1 MNAFQFQ
8 SPWCLL
14 LLILPVAVAVA
25 AVRRQRRTAVLYSD
39 ASLIRTL
46 PTTFR
51 QSLKQMLPVLRFA
64 GLALLVVALA
74 RPQKGLED
82 FRIRAEGI
90 AITMCID
97 RSGSM
102 QALDFRVEDNRVNRL
117 AAVKKVFRDFVSGT
131 GKLAGRP
138 NDMIGLIAFG
148 GYADAKCPLTLDH
161 NVLLEVLD
169 SVEIPQPIYDSQGRM
184 INSRILEEE
193 MATAIGDAV
202 FLGVDRLKD
211 TKAKSKV
218 LILLSDGE
226 NNAGIVDPADAA
238 EAARALGI
246 KIYAIGVGSTGMAPF
261 PGTDVF
267 GRRVLTSQQVVL
279 DEDTLK
285 MLAER
290 TGGRY
295 FNARDTQAL
304 TDIYSEIDKLEKSET
319 EGRLYTRYR
328 ELYVW
333 LLVPGLALILLELT
347 LSATWLRSL
356 P

>member
-1 MNAFQFQ
+1 M
-8 SPWCLL
+8 C
-14 LLILPVAVAVA
+14 
-25 AVRRQRRTAVLYSD
+25 
-39 ASLIRTL
+39 
-46 PTTFR
+46 
-51 QSLKQMLPVLRFA
+51 KFA
-64 GLALLVVALA
+64 GLALLVLALA

-82 FRIRAEGI
+82 FRIQAEGI

-102 QALDFRVEDNRVNRL
+102 QALDFHVEGKRVDRL
-117 AAVKKVFRDFVSGT
+117 AAVKKVFRDFVAGT

-148 GYADAKCPLTLDH
+148 GFADAKCPLTLDH

-169 SVEIPQPIYDSQGRM
+169 SVEIPQPIYDSQSRM
-184 INSRILEEE
+184 INRRILDEEL
-193 MATAIGDAV
+193 ATAIGDAV
-202 FLGVDRLKD
+202 LLGIDRLKD
-211 TKAKSKV
+211 SKAKSKV

-226 NNAGIVDPADAA
+226 NNAGIVDPADAGDV
-238 EAARALGI
+238 ARDRGV
-246 KIYAIGVGSTGMAPF
+246 KIYTIGVGSTGMAPF
-261 PGTDVF
+261 PDTDVF
-267 GRRVLTSQQVVL
+267 GRRVLTSQHVVL

-295 FNARDTQAL
+295 YNARNTQAL
-304 TDIYSEIDKLEKSET
+304 TDIYSEIDKLEKTAT

-328 ELYVW
+328 ELYLW
-333 LLVPGLALILLELT
+333 LLVPGLVLILLESA
-347 LSATWLRSL
+347 LSTTWLRSL

>member
-8 SPWCLL
+8 NPWCLL
-14 LLILPVAVAVA
+14 LLILPIAAALV
-25 AVRRQRRTAVLYSD
+25 AVRRRGRTAVLYSD

-46 PTTFR
+46 PMTWR
-51 QSLKQMLPVLRFA
+51 QWVKRALPALKFA
-64 GLALLVVALA
+64 GLALLVFALA

-102 QALDFRVEDNRVNRL
+102 QALDFQIEDERVDRL
-117 AAVKKVFRDFVSGT
+117 VAVKKVFRDFVLGT
-131 GKLAGRP
+131 GRLTGRP

-148 GYADAKCPLTLDH
+148 GYADAKCPLTLDQ

-169 SVEIPQPIYDSQGRM
+169 SVEIPQPIYDSQRRM
-184 INSRILEEE
+184 INRRILEEE
-193 MATAIGDAV
+193 LSTAIGDAV
-202 FLGVDRLKD
+202 LLGVDRLKD
-211 TKAKSKV
+211 TQAKSKV

-226 NNAGIVDPADAA
+226 NNAGEVDPVDAA
-238 EAARALGI
+238 EAARKMGI
-246 KIYAIGVGSTGMAPF
+246 KIYAIGVGSTGTAPF
-261 PGTDVF
+261 PETDVF
-267 GRRVLTSQQVVL
+267 GRRVLARQRVVL

-295 FNARDTQAL
+295 YNARNTQAL
-304 TDIYSEIDKLEKSET
+304 TDIYSEIDKLEKSAT

-328 ELYVW
+328 ELFLW
-333 LLVPGLALILLELT
+333 LLVPGLILILLELALAT
-347 LSATWLRSL
+347 TWLRSL